1 MNIEINLLPVELR
14 PRPPVETKSLIVALL
29 IVALVAG
36 SVFLYMAK
44 SSADS
49 DRVGMENRI
58 KEIDRET
65 AALQA
70 EARSLTDAISNIK
83 EANKSYDAFRA
94 ARIDWG
100 NALERVQDLKPQG
113 IDIKNLTQDGRTLE
127 VGGSVRGG
135 YGTVASYAS
144 SLDDDRRFALAGIP
158 SLKDGDFSLILAV
171 APGGGS

>member
-14 PRPPVETKSLIVALL
+14 PRPPVETKNLIVALL
-29 IVALVAG
+29 IVALVAC
-36 SVFLYMAK
+36 SVFLYIVK

-49 DRVGMENRI
+49 DREGMENRI
-58 KEIDRET
+58 DEVNREI

-70 EARSLTDAISNIK
+70 QARSLTDDISAIK
-83 EANKSYDAFRA
+83 AANKSYDAFIA

-100 NALERVQDLKPQG
+100 DAIERVQELKPQG
-113 IDIKNLTQDGRTLE
+113 IDIESLTQDGRTLE
-127 VGGSVRGG
+127 VGGSARQG
-135 YGTVASYAS
+135 YGTVASYAR
-144 SLDDDRRFALAGIP
+144 SLDDDRRFSLAGIP